1 MMRAA
6 MKRAA
11 RAMAKVTRVAGGLA
25 MATMVKK
32 RVRAARAMVTR
43 VVGDEEG
50 GGNGGNMARNN
61 NNGLVPIIVRQA
73 ILYLASTSLDNVGD
87 NESTIRRLA
96 YSLRTDDVSNDRMTM
111 TMTMTATLSCHPFM
125 LQRPLVLV

>member
-11 RAMAKVTRVAGGLA
+11 RAMATVTRVAGGRA
-25 MATMVKK
+25 MSTMVKK

-73 ILYLASTSLDNVGD
+73 VLYS
-87 NESTIRRLA
+87 
-96 YSLRTDDVSNDRMTM
+96 
-111 TMTMTATLSCHPFM
+111 
-125 LQRPLVLV
+125 VLGLH

>member
-1 MMRAA
+1 
-6 MKRAA
+6 
-11 RAMAKVTRVAGGLA
+11 
-25 MATMVKK
+25 MVKK

-50 GGNGGNMARNN
+50 GGDGGNMARNN

-73 ILYLASTSLDNVGD
+73 VLYSASTSLDNVGD
-87 NESTIRRLA
+87 NELTIRRLA
-96 YSLRTDDVSNDRMTM
+96 YSLRTDDVSNDQMMMTM
-111 TMTMTATLSCHPFM
+111 TLTATLSCHPLM